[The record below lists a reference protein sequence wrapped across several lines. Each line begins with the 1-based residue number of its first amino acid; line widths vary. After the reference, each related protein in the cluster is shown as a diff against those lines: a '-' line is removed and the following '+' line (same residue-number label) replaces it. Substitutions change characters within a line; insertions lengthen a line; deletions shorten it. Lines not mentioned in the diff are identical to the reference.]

1 MEICDN
7 VRGIYKLLFTSEN
20 QEYACD
26 FKDERGVFL
35 RLTSVQSQPHQIY
48 QTVVDGE
55 PIVEKRLTANGE
67 VEEIVNSRRMPARMA
82 RRVALEFACDS
93 DELLTGLGQHED
105 GVYQYQGKKEYLY
118 QNNMIISL
126 PFLLSSAG
134 YGVLIDAECAMRF
147 ESDEPGKFRFIL
159 EAVDDFG
166 LTVLRGRDAAEVV
179 RMLSAQNGATP
190 LLPRWAYG
198 YMQSRERYKTAEEL
212 AETVRRF
219 RRENLGLDCIILDWR
234 TWQGN
239 HWGDK
244 TPDPERFPS
253 VPAMMDALHALHA
266 HLIVSVWPNMAKGGQ
281 DHAEFEVAHQF
292 LPNCDTYDAFN
303 PDARRLYAEQCERF
317 WGSGG
322 VDGFWCDS
330 SEPFTDP
337 DWNGAQK
344 RPEETRYRLINDAAA
359 RSIDET
365 RINAYAL
372 YHAQSIYEYWRA
384 QHSNRRLVN
393 LTRSGYTGVAKYGTI
408 LWSGDICARWDVL
421 RAQIAEALKMAMCGI
436 SHWTLDCGGFFVV
449 RDAYDRR
456 GCDCATETP
465 NPLWF
470 WRGDYNDG
478 VKDPAYRELYVRW
491 LQFACFLP
499 VFRSHG
505 TDTPREPWQFGAP
518 GSLEYDTIQAF
529 IALRYRLLPY
539 VYAAAAEM
547 HFEGTPMLRSMLMA
561 FGQDARARMLCD
573 SYLFGS
579 ALLVK
584 PVTAALGSGGDTT
597 DVYLPE
603 GAGWYDWDSH
613 EFFEGGQTAHV
624 QTPLSKLPLFAR
636 AGAVIPLSMGGVC
649 AEQLSALCDELL
661 VFTGADGEGWIYGD
675 AGDGYAYEQGAYTRI
690 RVRWSEKDHVLTLE
704 DALGH
709 AGLETQIAVR
719 LIAPNGKETVFH
731 ADYRGKQLKIKESFE
746 SGGRNQ

>member
-1 MEICDN
+1 M
-7 VRGIYKLLFTSEN
+7 
-20 QEYACD
+20 
-26 FKDERGVFL
+26 
-35 RLTSVQSQPHQIY
+35 
-48 QTVVDGE
+48 DGE

-67 VEEIVNSRRMPARMA
+67 VEEIVNSRRVPARMA

-118 QNNMIISL
+118 QNNMIIFL

-159 EAVDDFG
+159 EAVEDFG
-166 LTVLRGRDAAEVV
+166 LTVLRGRDAADVV

-198 YMQSRERYKTAEEL
+198 YMQSRERYKTAEE
-212 AETVRRF
+212 TVHRF

-239 HWGDK
+239 RWDDK

-266 HLIVSVWPNMAKGGQ
+266 HLIVSVWPNMANSRQ
-281 DHAEFEVAHQF
+281 DHAEFEAAHQF
-292 LPNCDTYDAFN
+292 LPNCDTYGAFN

-322 VDGFWCDS
+322 VDGFWDDS

-365 RINAYAL
+365 RISAYTL
-372 YHAQSIYEYWRA
+372 YHAQGIYEYWRA

-456 GCDCATETP
+456 GCDCATEAP

-478 VKDPAYRELYVRW
+478 VKDPAYILSATYGIVVRTGLQCAPLLYARIGAAQGVVR
-491 LQFACFLP
+491 A
-499 VFRSHG
+499 S
-505 TDTPREPWQFGAP
+505 P
-518 GSLEYDTIQAF
+518 GPFTTAQ
-529 IALRYRLLPY
+529 
-539 VYAAAAEM
+539 
-547 HFEGTPMLRSMLMA
+547 EG
-561 FGQDARARMLCD
+561 D
-573 SYLFGS
+573 
-579 ALLVK
+579 ALLRAVREI
-584 PVTAALGSGGDTT
+584 SGG
-597 DVYLPE
+597 LP
-603 GAGWYDWDSH
+603 
-613 EFFEGGQTAHV
+613 
-624 QTPLSKLPLFAR
+624 
-636 AGAVIPLSMGGVC
+636 
-649 AEQLSALCDELL
+649 
-661 VFTGADGEGWIYGD
+661 
-675 AGDGYAYEQGAYTRI
+675 
-690 RVRWSEKDHVLTLE
+690 
-704 DALGH
+704 
-709 AGLETQIAVR
+709 
-719 LIAPNGKETVFH
+719 
-731 ADYRGKQLKIKESFE
+731 
-746 SGGRNQ
+746 

>member
-1 MEICDN
+1 M
-7 VRGIYKLLFTSEN
+7 
-20 QEYACD
+20 
-26 FKDERGVFL
+26 
-35 RLTSVQSQPHQIY
+35 
-48 QTVVDGE
+48 DGE

-67 VEEIVNSRRMPARMA
+67 VEEIVNSRRVPARMA

-147 ESDEPGKFRFIL
+147 ESDEPGKFRFIP
-159 EAVDDFG
+159 EAVEDFG

-212 AETVRRF
+212 EETVRRF

-239 HWGDK
+239 RWGDK

-281 DHAEFEVAHQF
+281 DHAEFEAAHQF

-344 RPEETRYRLINDAAA
+344 RPEGTRYRLINDAAA
-359 RSIDET
+359 RVLSRVMRKYNSVTYEVGKAKAEQAAGMFGLAAGQRAASCPSRVAKPLAKPLTGGWRSATYARSQQSAPCFSRSIC
-365 RINAYAL
+365 
-372 YHAQSIYEYWRA
+372 S
-384 QHSNRRLVN
+384 
-393 LTRSGYTGVAKYGTI
+393 SGYCQELCANTTASLMKLVRRRPNRPRACSAW
-408 LWSGDICARWDVL
+408 LPVSGPP
-421 RAQIAEALKMAMCGI
+421 
-436 SHWTLDCGGFFVV
+436 VV
-449 RDAYDRR
+449 RQ
-456 GCDCATETP
+456 G
-465 NPLWF
+465 W
-470 WRGDYNDG
+470 
-478 VKDPAYRELYVRW
+478 
-491 LQFACFLP
+491 
-499 VFRSHG
+499 RSH
-505 TDTPREPWQFGAP
+505 
-518 GSLEYDTIQAF
+518 
-529 IALRYRLLPY
+529 
-539 VYAAAAEM
+539 
-547 HFEGTPMLRSMLMA
+547 LRS
-561 FGQDARARMLCD
+561 
-573 SYLFGS
+573 
-579 ALLVK
+579 
-584 PVTAALGSGGDTT
+584 P
-597 DVYLPE
+597 
-603 GAGWYDWDSH
+603 
-613 EFFEGGQTAHV
+613 
-624 QTPLSKLPLFAR
+624 
-636 AGAVIPLSMGGVC
+636 
-649 AEQLSALCDELL
+649 
-661 VFTGADGEGWIYGD
+661 
-675 AGDGYAYEQGAYTRI
+675 
-690 RVRWSEKDHVLTLE
+690 
-704 DALGH
+704 
-709 AGLETQIAVR
+709 
-719 LIAPNGKETVFH
+719 
-731 ADYRGKQLKIKESFE
+731 
-746 SGGRNQ
+746 

>member
-1 MEICDN
+1 M
-7 VRGIYKLLFTSEN
+7 
-20 QEYACD
+20 
-26 FKDERGVFL
+26 
-35 RLTSVQSQPHQIY
+35 
-48 QTVVDGE
+48 VDGE

-67 VEEIVNSRRMPARMA
+67 VEEIVNSRRVPARMA
-82 RRVALEFACDS
+82 RRVALEFTCDS

-190 LLPRWAYG
+190 LLPRRAYG
-198 YMQSRERYKTAEEL
+198 YMQSRERYKTAV
-212 AETVRRF
+212 ETVRRF

-239 HWGDK
+239 RWDDK
-244 TPDPERFPS
+244 APDPEHFPS

-266 HLIVSVWPNMAKGGQ
+266 HLIVSVWPKMANSGQ
-281 DHAEFEVAHQF
+281 DHAEFEAAHQF

-365 RINAYAL
+365 RISAYAL
-372 YHAQSIYEYWRA
+372 YHAQGIYEYWRA

-456 GCDCATETP
+456 GCDCAAEAP

-478 VKDPAYRELYVRW
+478 VKDPAYILSATYGIVVRTG
-491 LQFACFLP
+491 LQC
-499 VFRSHG
+499 
-505 TDTPREPWQFGAP
+505 AP
-518 GSLEYDTIQAF
+518 
-529 IALRYRLLPY
+529 LLCARIS
-539 VYAAAAEM
+539 AAQGVVRASPGPFTTAQ
-547 HFEGTPMLRSMLMA
+547 EG
-561 FGQDARARMLCD
+561 D
-573 SYLFGS
+573 
-579 ALLVK
+579 ALLRAVREI
-584 PVTAALGSGGDTT
+584 SGG
-597 DVYLPE
+597 LP
-603 GAGWYDWDSH
+603 
-613 EFFEGGQTAHV
+613 
-624 QTPLSKLPLFAR
+624 
-636 AGAVIPLSMGGVC
+636 
-649 AEQLSALCDELL
+649 
-661 VFTGADGEGWIYGD
+661 
-675 AGDGYAYEQGAYTRI
+675 
-690 RVRWSEKDHVLTLE
+690 
-704 DALGH
+704 
-709 AGLETQIAVR
+709 
-719 LIAPNGKETVFH
+719 
-731 ADYRGKQLKIKESFE
+731 
-746 SGGRNQ
+746 